1 MGAYSYQA
9 LDLQGKK
16 VRGVLEADTDRDAR
30 QQLRAKQLRPIAID
44 SKKSDQA
51 NSERFRLGLVRGQKL
66 STAQLSLFSRQ
77 LASLVQSGM
86 PLDEALQICARQTTQ
101 HRVQRL
107 VSELRSRVLEGRTL
121 AQAMGE
127 HPMAFNRMY
136 CAMVKAG
143 ETAGHLGEVLERLA
157 VHTETGHQSQQK
169 LKNALVYPLVLFGV
183 SIAVV
188 MLLMSFV
195 VPRLVS
201 LFASSD
207 RALPPLTQALISVS
221 DFLTGP
227 GFMVLLILIFA
238 VWAGFI
244 FWLKQPGQRQK
255 WHRLLLKIPGLNSYW
270 RQVDSTR
277 FASTLSIL
285 LNSGVPLLDALKIA
299 SQVLD
304 NVALQEQADKVAA
317 KVQEGAGFSRSLAQS
332 AAFPPLLVQM
342 AANGEANGTLAEQL
356 GYAASNQERELN
368 LRMATLMTLLEP
380 LTIVIMGGV
389 VTLIMLAVLLPVF
402 DINSLI

>member
-1 MGAYSYQA
+1 MGTYSYQA
-9 LDLQGKK
+9 LDIAGKK
-16 VRGVLEADTDRDAR
+16 IKGVLEADTDRDAR
-30 QQLRAKQLRPIAID
+30 QQLRAKQLKPIAIS
-44 SKKSDQA
+44 SKKTGGAGNTST
-51 NSERFRLGLVRGQKL
+51 RFSLFRGQKL

-86 PLDEALQICARQTTQ
+86 PLDEALLICARQTAQ

-121 AQAMGE
+121 AQAMSE
-127 HPMAFNRMY
+127 HPQAFNRMY

-157 VHTETGHQSQQK
+157 IHTETGHQSQQK
-169 LKNALVYPLVLFGV
+169 LKNALVYPVVLFAV

-201 LFASSD
+201 LFSASD
-207 RALPPLTQALISVS
+207 RALPPLTQALISIS
-221 DFLTGP
+221 NFLTGT
-227 GFMVLLILIFA
+227 GFLLMIIGIVAL
-238 VWAGFI
+238 WLGFV
-244 FWLKQPGQRQK
+244 FWLRQPGQRQR
-255 WHRLLLKIPGLNSYW
+255 WHRLLLRIPGLSSYW

-304 NVALQEQADKVAA
+304 NVALQEQADRVAA

-368 LRMATLMTLLEP
+368 LRMSTLMTLLEP

>member
-9 LDLQGKK
+9 LDAQGKK
-16 VRGVLEADTDRDAR
+16 VKGVLEADTDRDAR
-30 QQLRAKQLRPIAID
+30 QQLRAKQLKPISIS
-44 SKKSDQA
+44 SKKTAAAA
-51 NSERFRLGLVRGQKL
+51 NASQFSLWRGQKL

-86 PLDEALQICARQTTQ
+86 SLDEALHICARQTTQ

-121 AQAMGE
+121 AQAMSE
-127 HPMAFNRMY
+127 HPLAFNRMY

-143 ETAGHLGEVLERLA
+143 ETAGHLGQVLERLA
-157 VHTETGHQSQQK
+157 IHTETGHQSQQK

-201 LFASSD
+201 LFTASD
-207 RALPPLTQALISVS
+207 RALPPLTQALITTS
-221 DFLTGP
+221 DFLTSS
-227 GFMVLLILIFA
+227 GFLVLILTVIG
-238 VWAGFI
+238 VWAGFL
-244 FWLKQPGQRQK
+244 FWLRQPGQRQK
-255 WHRLLLKIPGLNSYW
+255 WHRLLLKVPGLNNYW

-285 LNSGVPLLDALKIA
+285 LNSGVPLLDALRIA

-304 NVALQEQADKVAA
+304 NEALQEQANHVAA
-317 KVQEGAGFSRSLAQS
+317 RVQEGAGFSRSLAQS

-368 LRMATLMTLLEP
+368 LRMTTLMTLLEP